1 MGPGETGQREEPEQR
16 RGERGGEIHQAW
28 RGPSEPRTP
37 CSGPALAA
45 SLSSAHLLCL
55 RRLLSSLFCS
65 PTSTAPHL
73 CLSLLPPFI
82 SLCVCLFSLPLWMGL
97 FLHLSLPICHSQCLS
112 VCLCIILPVRS
123 GISGPHVL
131 VSLGIFVSLCPVC
144 LLFSLSLSLSV
155 HLCLSASVSSL
166 GACLSV
172 CPSFHLRQ
180 LKTPLMSHLMCS
192 CAILFECCRSDLT
205 VAKGTGQEKW
215 GDRGGPEPGGGVRVC
230 FSVFIFFGA
239 FLFQSVKKRRQF
251 KMIFQESTR
260 QK

>member
-1 MGPGETGQREEPEQR
+1 
-16 RGERGGEIHQAW
+16 
-28 RGPSEPRTP
+28 
-37 CSGPALAA
+37 
-45 SLSSAHLLCL
+45 
-55 RRLLSSLFCS
+55 
-65 PTSTAPHL
+65 
-73 CLSLLPPFI
+73 
-82 SLCVCLFSLPLWMGL
+82 MGL

-205 VAKGTGQEKW
+205 VAKGTARFSCHGDGQSRCPHSAQHASPCFWMGLDHLLSGPSSSSDEQQRPW
-215 GDRGGPEPGGGVRVC
+215 QAALIRGALLNPPCAPPISSAQQTWEVGSLVNPILQMRLLRN
-230 FSVFIFFGA
+230 SAATI
-239 FLFQSVKKRRQF
+239 
-251 KMIFQESTR
+251 QEEA
-260 QK
+260 Q

>member
-1 MGPGETGQREEPEQR
+1 MWDQGSLARGKNLSRGEERGEGRYTGPGGAPQSPGHPAQDQRWLP
-16 RGERGGEIHQAW
+16 A
-28 RGPSEPRTP
+28 SPRPTSSVSVACFP
-37 CSGPALAA
+37 
-45 SLSSAHLLCL
+45 LSSVPPPPPP
-55 RRLLSSLFCS
+55 RISVSLFC
-65 PTSTAPHL
+65 
-73 CLSLLPPFI
+73 LLFI

-180 LKTPLMSHLMCS
+180 LKTPLMSHLMFS

-215 GDRGGPEPGGGVRVC
+215 GDRGGPEPGGGCEYAFR
-230 FSVFIFFGA
+230 FSSSLVLSFSKA
-239 FLFQSVKKRRQF
+239 
-251 KMIFQESTR
+251 
-260 QK
+260 